1 MTYFLKMLNGFEKV
15 LVTIS
20 MALMVILIFVQ
31 VFTRYIMGDALS
43 WTEEAS
49 RYLFIWL
56 IFLSIGI
63 SFIEKKHISI
73 DIISD
78 RLPKKAQIILQQSIF
93 LILIAL
99 SVFLLIGGWDL
110 VEQMQTFKQKS
121 ATLQVP
127 MWIVYLSLPIGFLFA
142 ILRLIQ
148 ASILLYLPEK
158 STSKE
163 DSLI

>member
-1 MTYFLKMLNGFEKV
+1 MLNGFEKV